1 VPPLKRARLDGSDG
15 ESFGSPEASRQS
27 ARPRGKPT
35 PKKKRSKVVISDESE
50 DFDPVDDESEAEVPM
65 EDDDDEYMSEPK
77 STSKRGAGTKGKATK
92 GGKGKKKPEPKEIT
106 ARDERKRPIQD
117 STEPAGAP
125 AAKRARTKPA
135 QKPGA
140 DVVVD
145 IMGDTPAGTPP
156 PREDATPAPA
166 KKKLPPIKKNKPLT
180 GASAASVPAA
190 SGAGTS
196 TPSIPAKPVPLSPE
210 ESKLPPPVVGAGA
223 RKATLPFST
232 DVDLSN
238 PTMYAQLFKSVGV
251 VLPLH
256 FDRINWRSG
265 RRKHTFRL
273 HSSRKRRGTT
283 QRVEQDAGRG
293 ASEAH

>member
-77 STSKRGAGTKGKATK
+77 STSKRGAGMKGKATK